1 MLTSASL
8 RLRQLALPCALGL
21 GAAACDGDPKTP
33 ALSRSEEV
41 VRSAPVPGENAPKLG
56 VVSEALHVRE
66 FTDARAPSLGVLRA
80 GARVARS
87 LEPVSRAGCAGG
99 WYAIRPRGFVCVG
112 VEATLDLA
120 HPTLAAMAL
129 APSVD
134 AKLPYTYARTRNE
147 TPLFERVAGRDDTV
161 REIGKLHRRAGMA
174 VVGSWRAKEPS
185 GNESRLAL
193 LTDGHFV
200 RAADLEAAQG
210 SDFNGVELDKN
221 KELPVA
227 FVVKRGVRSFTLNGN
242 EAEKGDLIEYHS
254 ELLLSGRFRSFGS
267 VKYWAYD
274 RSAVRASDRGDEKW
288 VRHQDVTVVQKR
300 TTFPDFVKDDTHW
313 LDVSAT
319 TGTLVAYTGTSI
331 FRNAAP
337 RGARAARQRWRCS
350 AGQRWPARDPARYLR
365 GQAEE
370 LDLDRQIAG
379 RLWRSVRSARRAV
392 GARAQLWTATARRL
406 LARPLRHRARRGQL
420 GAFAQRRR
428 SPISLRRPRPAQ
440 RLARHVRAVRSR
452 HASRDPQVASC
463 DRDFHRK
470 IRRPE
475 GERWGCR
482 AVASDLALRC
492 APNGAASHQTF
503 CPSDLPVNPPGPR
516 HPRSRWRQP
525 ETCRTVRTRFSA
537 GV

>member
-1 MLTSASL
+1 MLTFASL
-8 RLRQLALPCALGL
+8 RLRPLALPCALGL

-33 ALSRSEEV
+33 ALSRREEV
-41 VRSAPVPGENAPKLG
+41 VRSAPMPGENAPKLG

-66 FTDARAPSLGVLRA
+66 FTDPRAPSLGVLRA

-147 TPLFERVAGRDDTV
+147 TPLFERVTGRDDTV

-185 GNESRLAL
+185 GNEARLAL
-193 LTDGHFV
+193 LTDGRFV

-254 ELLLSGRFRSFGS
+254 ELLLSGRFRSLGS
-267 VKYWAYD
+267 IKYWAYD
-274 RSAVRASDRGDEKW
+274 GSAVRASDRGDEKW

-319 TGTLVAYTGTSI
+319 TGTLVAYTGKRPTFVTLLSV
-331 FRNAAP
+331 
-337 RGARAARQRWRCS
+337 ARELPDSVGDVQ
-350 AGQRWPARDPARYLR
+350 PARDGPRAIPLGTFEVRQKSLTLIGQSPAGFGEAFEVQDAPWAL
-365 GQAEE
+365 E
-370 LDLDRQIAG
+370 L
-379 RLWRSVRSARRAV
+379 SS
-392 GARAQLWTATARRL
+392 
-406 LARPLRHRARRGQL
+406 GQL
-420 GAFAQRRR
+420 LHGAYWHDRFGIEHGAGSFAL
-428 SPISLRRPRPAQ
+428 SPRDAA
-440 RLARHVRAVRSR
+440 RLFRFVG
-452 HASRDPQVASC
+452 P
-463 DRDFHRK
+463 
-470 IRRPE
+470 
-475 GERWGCR
+475 
-482 AVASDLALRC
+482 DL
-492 APNGAASHQTF
+492 PNGWHAASVPAGHGT
-503 CPSDLPVNPPGPR
+503 PVVIR
-516 HPRSRWRQP
+516 K
-525 ETCRTVRTRFSA
+525 
-537 GV
+537 